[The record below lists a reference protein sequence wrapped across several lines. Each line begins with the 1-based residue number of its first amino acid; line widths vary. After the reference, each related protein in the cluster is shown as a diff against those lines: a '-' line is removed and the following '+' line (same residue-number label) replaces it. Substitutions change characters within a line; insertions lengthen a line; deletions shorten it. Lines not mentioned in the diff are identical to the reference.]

1 MGDLGKD
8 TAVRGGD
15 GRYTATMARDW
26 EIWGPMGGYVA
37 AVALRAAGA
46 HSRFG
51 RPASIVGHFLG
62 VADFA
67 DVDIATTTKRAASR
81 AESIAVSITQDGK
94 PIFDALVWTVAD
106 GVAGLDHERSHF
118 PDGVGEP
125 ESYPTVQEHIARMAT
140 PPPAPPF
147 PFWSNFESR
156 PLQWIEN
163 WEQRAPTAPVWESWE
178 RYVVEP
184 DPNDA
189 YLCAARLLVLV
200 DVGSWP
206 GVTRLHVDTQGL
218 YAPSLDIACE
228 FHRIAPGAAPLFV
241 RGESPSGAEGLL
253 GTHQQ
258 VWSRDRELL
267 ASGVSQLLCR
277 PAR

>member
-15 GRYTATMARDW
+15 GAYTANLSRDW

-46 HSRFG
+46 HSRFE

-62 VADFA
+62 VAAFDE
-67 DVDIATTTKRAASR
+67 VQLTTTTRRAASR
-81 AESIAVSITQDGK
+81 AESIAVSMTQGGK
-94 PIFDALVWTVAD
+94 PIFDALVWSVAT
-106 GVAGLDHERSHF
+106 GVAGLDHDRSRMG
-118 PDGVGEP
+118 DVGAP
-125 ESYPTVQEHIARMAT
+125 EQYPTVAENLARMDEA
-140 PPPAPPF
+140 PNPPF
-147 PFWSNFESR
+147 PFWNNFESR
-156 PLQWIEN
+156 PIKWVDN
-163 WEQRAPTAPVWESWE
+163 WDEREADEPVWESWE

-184 DPNDA
+184 DPSDL

-206 GVTRLHVDTQGL
+206 GVTRLHVDTKGL
-218 YAPSLDIACE
+218 YAPSLDLACE
-228 FHRIAPGAAPLFV
+228 FHRIAPGSSPLFV
-241 RGESPSGAEGLL
+241 RGEAPSGADGLL

-277 PAR
+277 PASA

>member
-15 GRYTATMARDW
+15 GSYTATLSRDW

-46 HSRFG
+46 HSRFD
-51 RPASIVGHFLG
+51 RPASLVGHFLG
-62 VADFA
+62 VADF
-67 DVDIATTTKRAASR
+67 DEVQLATVTRRAASR
-81 AESIAVSITQDGK
+81 AESIAVSMTQRGK
-94 PIFDALVWTVAD
+94 PIFDALVWSVAQ
-106 GVAGLDHERSHF
+106 GVAGLEHDRSRMGAIG
-118 PDGVGEP
+118 PP
-125 ESYPTVQEHIARMAT
+125 EQYPTTAENLARIGEQAN
-140 PPPAPPF
+140 PPF
-147 PFWSNFESR
+147 AFWNNFESR
-156 PLQWIEN
+156 PIKWVDN
-163 WEQRAPTAPVWESWE
+163 WEQREADEPVWESWE
-178 RYVVEP
+178 RFVVEP
-184 DPNDA
+184 DPTDL

-206 GVTRLHVDTQGL
+206 GVTRLHVDTKGL

-228 FHRIAPGAAPLFV
+228 FHRIAPGSAPLFV
-241 RGESPSGAEGLL
+241 RGEAPSGAEGLL

-258 VWSRDRELL
+258 VWSRERELL

-277 PAR
+277 PAS

>member
-1 MGDLGKD
+1 MGDLGND
-8 TAVRGGD
+8 SAVRGGD

-26 EIWGPMGGYVA
+26 EIWGPQGGYVA

-46 HSRFG
+46 HSRFS

-62 VADFA
+62 VADFT
-67 DVDIATTTKRAASR
+67 DVDIVTTTRRAASR
-81 AESIAVSITQDGK
+81 AESIAVSMTQDGK

-106 GVAGLDHERSHF
+106 DVAGLDHDYSHF
-118 PDGVGEP
+118 PAHIGAP
-125 ESYPTVQEHIARMAT
+125 EDYPTVQENIARMT
-140 PPPAPPF
+140 EPPDAPPF
-147 PFWSNFESR
+147 PFWNNFESR
-156 PLQWIEN
+156 PIVWVER
-163 WEQRAPTAPVWESWE
+163 WEDRTPTDPVWESWE
-178 RYVVEP
+178 RFVVEP
-184 DPNDA
+184 DPSDL

-206 GVTRLHVDTQGL
+206 GVTRLHVDTKGM

-228 FHRIAPGAAPLFV
+228 FHRLAPGSAPLFV

-253 GTHQQ
+253 ATHQQ

>member
-8 TAVRGGD
+8 SAVRGAD
-15 GRYTATMARDW
+15 GHYTATLSRDW
-26 EIWGPMGGYVA
+26 EIWGPQGGYVA

-46 HSRFG
+46 HSRFS

-62 VADFA
+62 VADFR
-67 DVDIATTTKRAASR
+67 DVDIVTVTKRAASR
-81 AESIAVSITQDGK
+81 AESIAVSMTQDDK
-94 PIFDALVWTVAD
+94 PVFEALVWTVAD
-106 GVAGLDHERSHF
+106 DVAGLEHDTSHF
-118 PDGVGEP
+118 PDHVGAP
-125 ESYPTVQEHIARMAT
+125 DDYPTVEERIAALPE
-140 PPPAPPF
+140 PPPGPPF

-156 PLQWIEN
+156 PIDWVSN
-163 WEQRAPTAPVWESWE
+163 WEERTAGAPVWESWE

-184 DPNDA
+184 DPADA

-206 GVTRLHVDTQGL
+206 GVVRLHVDTKGL

-228 FHRIAPGAAPLFV
+228 FHRLAPGSAPLLA
-241 RGESPSGAEGLL
+241 RGESPSGAEGLI

-258 VWSRDRELL
+258 VWSSNRDLL

>member
-8 TAVRGGD
+8 SAVRGGD
-15 GRYTATMARDW
+15 GRYTATMSRNW
-26 EIWGPMGGYVA
+26 EIWGPQGGYVA
-37 AVALRAAGA
+37 AVALRAAGE

-51 RPASIVGHFLG
+51 RPASIVGHFVG
-62 VADFA
+62 VADFT
-67 DVDIATTTKRAASR
+67 DVDIETTTKRAASR
-81 AESIAVSITQDGK
+81 AESIAVSMTQHGK
-94 PIFDALVWTVAD
+94 PIFEALVWTVAD
-106 GVAGLDHERSHF
+106 DVAGLEHDCSHF
-118 PDGVGEP
+118 PDTVGAAED
-125 ESYPTVQEHIARMAT
+125 YPTTAERIARMPD
-140 PPPAPPF
+140 PPPGPPF
-147 PFWSNFESR
+147 PFWDNFESR
-156 PLQWIEN
+156 PIEWLAN
-163 WEQRAPTAPVWESWE
+163 WDERTPSAPVWESWE

-184 DPNDA
+184 DPSDL

-206 GVTRLHVDTQGL
+206 GVVRLHVDTGGL

-228 FHRIAPGAAPLFV
+228 FHRIAPGSTPLFV
-241 RGESPSGAEGLL
+241 RGESPSGAEGLI